1 MNIALAALALLL
13 QGQDGIQEKKAKN
26 GLSACIRLPAGYSPK
41 AGAPAIV
48 WLHGS
53 NMNTIDYLST
63 FVAMKWFP
71 EWILIGIDG
80 ETGTKESGHNYTFNS
95 AKLIVEAYDDLVK
108 DLKVT
113 KAFVG
118 GHSQGGYVTYSVIME
133 HPEKFAAAIP
143 VSGGLWMQC
152 EPEQFKAEM
161 LEKQKKVALAVVHG
175 RADPV
180 VEFSM
185 AESAHFSYVDAGF
198 PMVRLFDPA
207 QGDHR
212 FALLP
217 VKEAIEWCDLMT
229 QAEGKKLAVVA
240 DLAARDKRFRDAS
253 SAGLRAKAAGP
264 LRQVEAAAAAQA
276 KPLTQ
281 KMAKAKDDSW
291 VKDYWAFRQEFQ
303 FAEAARPIL
312 EAYAKL
318 RGEQD
323 KPAADLF
330 WGARADFQR
339 NDSAAAYKKYE
350 EIVARYC
357 ASKWYFYA
365 KRSLESRKK

>member
-1 MNIALAALALLL
+1 MTLVVLALLL
-13 QGQDGIQEKKAKN
+13 QGKDGIQEKKAKN
-26 GLSACIRLPAGYSPK
+26 GLSTCLRLPAGYNPK

-53 NMNTIDYLST
+53 NMNTHDYLGT
-63 FVAMKWFP
+63 FVGMKWFP
-71 EWILIGIDG
+71 DWILIGIDG
-80 ETGTKESGHNYTFNS
+80 ETGTRESGHNYTFNS
-95 AKLIVEAYDDLVK
+95 AKLIVEAYDEIAK
-108 DLKVT
+108 DLKIT
-113 KAFVG
+113 KAFIG
-118 GHSQGGYVTYSVIME
+118 GHSQGGYVTYSVIMD
-133 HPEKFAAAIP
+133 HPGKFAAGIP

-152 EPEQFKAEM
+152 EPEQYKPEM

-185 AESAHFSYVDAGF
+185 AESAHFSFVDAAF
-198 PMVRLFDPA
+198 PTLRLFDPA

-229 QAEGKKLAVVA
+229 QTEGKKLAVVA
-240 DLAARDKRFRDAS
+240 ELAAREKRFRDAS
-253 SAGLRAKAAGP
+253 SAGTRAKAAGP
-264 LRQVEAAAAAQA
+264 LKQVETAAAAQA
-276 KPLTQ
+276 KPLAQ
-281 KMAKAKDDSW
+281 KITKARDDSW
-291 VKDYWAFRQEFQ
+291 VKDFWAFRQEFQ
-303 FAEAARPIL
+303 FAEAAKPIV

-318 RGEQD
+318 RSEQD

-330 WGARADFQR
+330 WAARGDFQK
-339 NDSAAAYKKYE
+339 NDAAAAYRKYE
-350 EIVARYC
+350 EIVAKYC

-365 KRSLESRKK
+365 KRGLESRKK